1 MPLAGDAPVRGFRST
16 VQNFGMRLRSDL
28 ACRRGI
34 AADHEMRQDTNKLRD
49 YLRGEEHDSTVFPKW
64 DANSQIMPV
73 STLPWQTTW

>member
-1 MPLAGDAPVRGFRST
+1 MTF
-16 VQNFGMRLRSDL
+16 
-28 ACRRGI
+28 CRRGI